1 MENSSQYCALR
12 SLVDIDNPVWD
23 IVESPCQ
30 DEWEQESGEVVYNKR
45 QNWEYYSNG
54 DGADYSAL
62 MLASYFSQKSDL
74 YFQLLNGDKDLLR
87 FAHKALR
94 KEYYMARFPTAGGA
108 IFESRFCGFA
118 FVPFPIQLACI
129 DLDSIRPVRTSGFR
143 ACQSAERNATIRVQR
158 PA

>member
-1 MENSSQYCALR
+1 MARYSGQIGGKRIAVLSPQGI
-12 SLVDIDNPVWD
+12 VDIDNPIWD

-45 QNWEYYSNG
+45 QNWECHLDG
-54 DGADYSAL
+54 DGADHSAL
-62 MLASYFSQKSDL
+62 MLANYFSQNSDL

-94 KEYYMARFPTAGGA
+94 KEYYMARFPTVGGA

-118 FVPFPIQLACI
+118 FVLSPNKLY
-129 DLDSIRPVRTSGFR
+129 TY
-143 ACQSAERNATIRVQR
+143 
-158 PA
+158 

>member
-1 MENSSQYCALR
+1 VWD
-12 SLVDIDNPVWD
+12 LVDA
-23 IVESPCQ
+23 PCQ

-45 QNWEYYSNG
+45 QNWEYDTHAYI
-54 DGADYSAL
+54 GADDSAL
-62 MLASYFSQKSDL
+62 MLANYFSQKSDL

-118 FVPFPIQLACI
+118 FVHLW
-129 DLDSIRPVRTSGFR
+129 PV
-143 ACQSAERNATIRVQR
+143 QVLI
-158 PA
+158 